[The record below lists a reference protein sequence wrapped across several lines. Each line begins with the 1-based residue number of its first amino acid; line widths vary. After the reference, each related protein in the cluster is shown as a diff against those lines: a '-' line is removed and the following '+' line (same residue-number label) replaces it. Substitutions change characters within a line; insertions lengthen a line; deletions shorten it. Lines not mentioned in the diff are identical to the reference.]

1 MSDLKP
7 LSHSVAN
14 ITRQS
19 FAKKFVALSRILE
32 HWPDIIGKEFAS
44 IAQPQKLSYRKPK
57 TKDDKPEA
65 TLHIMANPADA
76 TSLHYQ
82 SGLILER
89 INQIFGD
96 KWVTKVKFE
105 PLSPSS
111 ASLNAAPIF
120 RATTPK
126 PLNADAQMRLND
138 VLQDISDPELRLRL
152 EKLGQGVLRK
162 QPQD

>member
-7 LSHSVAN
+7 LSHSVAA

-32 HWPDIIGKEFAS
+32 HWPDIIGKDFAS
-44 IAQPQKLSYRKPK
+44 IAQPQKLSYRKPR

-65 TLHIMANPADA
+65 TLHIMAAPADA
-76 TSLHYQ
+76 TMLHYQ
-82 SGLILER
+82 SDLILER

-96 KWVTKVKFE
+96 RWVTKVKFE
-105 PLSPSS
+105 PLSSQASSFLSPS
-111 ASLNAAPIF
+111 
-120 RATTPK
+120 TVTKDMGK
-126 PLNADAQMRLND
+126 PLSAEAQNRLND
-138 VLQDISDPELRLRL
+138 VLRDISDPDLRLRL

-162 QPQD
+162 QPQN

>member
-32 HWPDIIGKEFAS
+32 HWPDIIGTDFAA

-65 TLHIMANPADA
+65 TLHIMVSPADA

-82 SGLILER
+82 TDLILER

-96 KWVTKVKFE
+96 RWVTKIKFE
-105 PLSPSS
+105 PVSGTT
-111 ASLNAAPIF
+111 ALNVDMRP
-120 RATTPK
+120 RMPTPPK
-126 PLNADAQMRLND
+126 PLAPQAQDRLND
-138 VLQDISDPELRLRL
+138 VLRDISDPEIRLRL

-162 QPQD
+162 QPQE

>member
-7 LSHSVAN
+7 LSHGVAN

-82 SGLILER
+82 TDLILER

-96 KWVTKVKFE
+96 RWITKVKFE
-105 PLSPSS
+105 AISGITEPL
-111 ASLNAAPIF
+111 
-120 RATTPK
+120 TPLRKPAK
-126 PLNADAQMRLND
+126 PLNPAAQMRLNE
-138 VLQDISDPELRLRL
+138 VLEDISDPELRLRL

>member
-7 LSHSVAN
+7 LSHGVAN

-65 TLHIMANPADA
+65 TLHIMANPSDA

-82 SGLILER
+82 SDLILER

-96 KWVTKVKFE
+96 RWVTKVKFE
-105 PLSPSS
+105 AVSSHVSPLSLDRPMSSIPPKPLSP
-111 ASLNAAPIF
+111 A
-120 RATTPK
+120 
-126 PLNADAQMRLND
+126 AQMRLND
-138 VLQDISDPELRLRL
+138 VLEDISDPELRLRL